1 MRHPVIVAVR
11 EVLQRAKEVRA
22 PQLVSAIALRALLS
36 FLPLL
41 LLAVGI
47 LGLVA
52 RGRSGLGDDVVEWL
66 GISGDFANVVRDAV
80 TQSGEGNGSLLAVI
94 VSSILLLPSAL
105 GVFAA
110 VATACDAVWQVP
122 GRGLVDQL
130 IGIPWVLGLV
140 VIVAASGLATSL
152 VSLIPIPFLGVAAAL
167 VGAAVSGALLCIWTH
182 MTLTNARLPWRAHL
196 PGAVVLGILAAV
208 IQVAGTTLMARFLES
223 AKAWGAF
230 AGVFAFI
237 ALLNLVGQAIV
248 WSAVINVV
256 RWERKHGTIRLS
268 SNAPSFGT
276 DHWIE
281 VGRGGSRLKRKK
293 FKSPNGRRLQ
303 LRR

>member
-1 MRHPVIVAVR
+1 MKHPIVAAIR
-11 EVLQRAKEVRA
+11 EVLQRGKEVRA

-36 FLPLL
+36 FLPML

-52 RGRSGLGDDVVEWL
+52 RGRTGLGDDVVEWL

-80 TQSGEGNGSLLAVI
+80 AQSGEGNGSLVAVI
-94 VSSILLLPSAL
+94 FSSALLLPSAL

-122 GRGLVDQL
+122 GRGFVDQL
-130 IGIPWVLGLV
+130 LGIPWVLGLI
-140 VIVAASGLATSL
+140 VIVAASGFATSL
-152 VSLIPIPFLGVAAAL
+152 VSLIPIPFLGIVAALA
-167 VGAAVSGALLCIWTH
+167 GAAVSGALLCIWTH
-182 MTLTNARLPWRAHL
+182 WILTNARLPWKAHL
-196 PGAVVLGILAAV
+196 PGAVVLGMLAAV
-208 IQVAGTTLMARFLES
+208 IQVAGTALMQRFLAS
-223 AKAWGAF
+223 AEAWGAF

-248 WSAVINVV
+248 WSSVINVI
-256 RWERKHGTIRLS
+256 RWERTHGTIRLAS
-268 SNAPSFGT
+268 SAPALGV
-276 DHWIE
+276 DHWVE
-281 VGRGGSRLKRKK
+281 VGRGGSRQKRKK
-293 FKSPNGRRLQ
+293 FKSPNRQRWQ